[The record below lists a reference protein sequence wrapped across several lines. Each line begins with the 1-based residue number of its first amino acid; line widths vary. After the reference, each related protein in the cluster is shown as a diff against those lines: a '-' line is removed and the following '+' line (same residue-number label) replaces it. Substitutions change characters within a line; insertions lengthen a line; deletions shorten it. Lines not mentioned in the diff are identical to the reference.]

1 MWEKYGKINNTNDL
15 NFFKPLVSLILGAL
29 GEIRTHDFWIRSPTL
44 YPTELQMH
52 IIIKLYTK
60 KQLKTVAYW
69 SG

>member
-15 NFFKPLVSLILGAL
+15 NFFKPLVPLILGAL

-44 YPTELQMH
+44 YPTELQVH
-52 IIIKLYTK
+52 INLYIK
-60 KQLKTVAYW
+60 KQLKTVVNW